1 MFESSLKFMTERMI
15 IRGRCLKKLLFD
27 KPSCMKKL
35 PKMVTKNLNETLK
48 QLVTIS
54 LWFFSPSSR
63 NYTIYSNAHES
74 LQGNMQSQVLS
85 VHNNNTRDERYS
97 HSFMC
102 HLLPK
107 LSGHVAHR
115 SWMVITVS
123 IKNGVQKSI
132 WLLFKIYNFDFSHQS
147 GISKMK
153 ITYFNL
159 SYSNKWFSYIFLLSI
174 YTVIT
179 IVGTMS
185 TKYGYLM
192 G

>member
-1 MFESSLKFMTERMI
+1 MLI
-15 IRGRCLKKLLFD
+15 IF
-27 KPSCMKKL
+27 
-35 PKMVTKNLNETLK
+35 LK
-48 QLVTIS
+48 QLMTVS

-132 WLLFKIYNFDFSHQS
+132 WLLFKICNFDFSHHPC
-147 GISKMK
+147 IIFKFC
-153 ITYFNL
+153 YHCPR
-159 SYSNKWFSYIFLLSI
+159 FSVSSTYIFFYKVLTLWQ
-174 YTVIT
+174 
-179 IVGTMS
+179 
-185 TKYGYLM
+185 L
-192 G
+192 

>member
-1 MFESSLKFMTERMI
+1 MT
-15 IRGRCLKKLLFD
+15 
-27 KPSCMKKL
+27 
-35 PKMVTKNLNETLK
+35 V
-48 QLVTIS
+48 S

-132 WLLFKIYNFDFSHQS
+132 WLLFKIYNFDFSHHPCILFIFFYHYS
-147 GISKMK
+147 THNIKYWILSTGIDTGHWNLVGILNLEQLRHELFYQHILAFDKLITNIRSKK
-153 ITYFNL
+153 D
-159 SYSNKWFSYIFLLSI
+159 
-174 YTVIT
+174 
-179 IVGTMS
+179 
-185 TKYGYLM
+185 
-192 G
+192 